1 MSHSPVNNEDPYQ
14 EIRPYRDDE
23 VGQVL
28 FDLLHNNEFVDAITK
43 YQFPK
48 ASRWAGLFLRPIVK
62 QYLAARMGDVDTVRN
77 FQQLVESYMNKMI
90 KRSTTKLSCSGLDRL
105 DKEDAY
111 LFVSNHRDIA
121 MDPAFVNWML
131 YHAGMDTVRIA
142 IGDNLLRKPYVSDLM
157 RLNKSFIV
165 NRSAK
170 GREMMT
176 ALTQLSSYIDHS
188 VTSGHSVW
196 IAQREGRAKDGD
208 DRTDPALLKM
218 FYMSQRKQRSF
229 SEMVE
234 RLNIVPVSIAY
245 ELDPCDSAKANELA
259 AKAEGG
265 TYMKSEFED
274 IQSIVKGILGDKGR
288 VHVGFGEPIRGE
300 FESADELAAEIDRQI
315 HQNYRLH
322 ATNLAA
328 AGESTEE
335 GLALLESRLSQV
347 DGVAKDI
354 LKAMYAKPVLNYN
367 NAQTENH

>member
-1 MSHSPVNNEDPYQ
+1 
-14 EIRPYRDDE
+14 
-23 VGQVL
+23 
-28 FDLLHNNEFVDAITK
+28 
-43 YQFPK
+43 
-48 ASRWAGLFLRPIVK
+48 
-62 QYLAARMGDVDTVRN
+62 
-77 FQQLVESYMNKMI
+77 
-90 KRSTTKLSCSGLDRL
+90 
-105 DKEDAY
+105 
-111 LFVSNHRDIA
+111 
-121 MDPAFVNWML
+121 
-131 YHAGMDTVRIA
+131 
-142 IGDNLLRKPYVSDLM
+142 
-157 RLNKSFIV
+157 
-165 NRSAK
+165 
-170 GREMMT
+170 
-176 ALTQLSSYIDHS
+176 
-188 VTSGHSVW
+188 
-196 IAQREGRAKDGD
+196 
-208 DRTDPALLKM
+208 
-218 FYMSQRKQRSF
+218 
-229 SEMVE
+229 MVE

-274 IQSIVKGILGDKGR
+274 IQSSVKGIVGDKGR